1 MKAKLK
7 GSAPLG
13 HYKTADPNEPM
24 LSQQPATNRKE
35 ENLGNSY
42 KGIEFAIEL
51 TAQSTRAALTRRF
64 VEILNG
70 LYKPFSIALY
80 RPEYGQTIEAKRN
93 LELSHVR
100 VFDYLAST
108 HHTAQPLHMIQ
119 GAYTCAANN
128 QPVEW
133 KHNSRTTSYIP
144 IRGCGAVCEILV
156 VEHQLESLQN
166 QPLFH
171 ALITLFE
178 NLLNIFN
185 LAERD
190 SLTNLLN
197 RKAFDK
203 TITQI
208 HNKQHQDFIT
218 RSKQH
223 FVYLGLIDIDH
234 FKRIN
239 DQFGHLYGDEILIG
253 FARLMEQSFRRQDWI
268 FRYGGEEFAAIIE
281 DVSPQHIE
289 LVLNRFRE
297 KVEQHNFPFASKIT
311 ISIGCV
317 HIESGGAVP
326 STIDKADKALYYS
339 KEHGRNRVSVY
350 ENLVNKGKLIEQ
362 PATET
367 DVTLFH
373 SP

>member
-1 MKAKLK
+1 MLNKKLTPK
-7 GSAPLG
+7 SDKKYL
-13 HYKTADPNEPM
+13 
-24 LSQQPATNRKE
+24 
-35 ENLGNSY
+35 SY
-42 KGIEFAIEL
+42 KYKGLQLAIDL
-51 TAQSTRAALTRRF
+51 AAQPTRAALTRHF
-64 VEILNG
+64 VSILND
-70 LYKPFSIALY
+70 LYRPISMALY

-93 LELSHVR
+93 MELADVR
-100 VFDYLAST
+100 VFDYLTPASKPSL
-108 HHTAQPLHMIQ
+108 PLHTIQ
-119 GAYTCAANN
+119 GAYTCAANKEL
-128 QPVEW
+128 VEL
-133 KHNSRTTSYIP
+133 KDNAHTTSYLP
-144 IRGCGAVCEILV
+144 IQSCGSVCEILA
-156 VEHQLESLQN
+156 VEHQLETLQDEE
-166 QPLFH
+166 LFH
-171 ALITLFE
+171 ALIALFE

-218 RSKQH
+218 RSKH
-223 FVYLGLIDIDH
+223 HYVYLALIDIDH

-297 KVEQHNFPFASKIT
+297 TVERHHFPFVGTIT

-317 HIESGGAVP
+317 HIEGGGASP
-326 STIDKADKALYYS
+326 LTIDKADKALYFS

-350 ENLVNKGKLIEQ
+350 ENLLSKGELVEQ
-362 PATET
+362 SATES
-367 DVTLFH
+367 DVTLFQ
-373 SP
+373 SPSHHEAHEEHEVKKN

>member
-1 MKAKLK
+1 MINKKPILA
-7 GSAPLG
+7 SN
-13 HYKTADPNEPM
+13 NEF
-24 LSQQPATNRKE
+24 LAN
-35 ENLGNSY
+35 NY
-42 KGIEFAIEL
+42 KGLEFAIDL
-51 TAQSTRAALTRRF
+51 SAQSTRAALTRRF
-64 VEILNG
+64 VGILND
-70 LYKPFSIALY
+70 LYKPRSVALY
-80 RPEYGQTIEAKRN
+80 RSEYGQTIEAKRN
-93 LELSHVR
+93 VELSYVR
-100 VFDYLAST
+100 VFDYLAPASRPS
-108 HHTAQPLHMIQ
+108 QPLRTIH

-128 QPVEW
+128 EPVELI
-133 KHNSRTTSYIP
+133 SGSYTTSYFP
-144 IRGCGAVCEILV
+144 IHSNGTVCEILAL
-156 VEHQLESLQN
+156 EHSLKTLQD
-166 QPLFH
+166 QELLH
-171 ALITLFE
+171 ALLLLFE

-203 TITQI
+203 TIYQI

-218 RSKQH
+218 RSKH
-223 FVYLGLIDIDH
+223 HYIYLALIDIDH

-268 FRYGGEEFAAIIE
+268 FRYGGEEFAVIIE

-297 KVEQHNFPFASKIT
+297 KIEQHLFPFTGKIT

-317 HIESGGAVP
+317 HIGSGGAAP
-326 STIDKADKALYYS
+326 MTIDKADKALYYS

-350 ENLVNKGKLIEQ
+350 ENLVSDGKLKE
-362 PATET
+362 PATSET
-367 DVTLFH
+367 DVTLF
-373 SP
+373 